1 MYHISI
7 EYKQGG
13 TIMWSISELKQKG
26 KISFKRNY
34 WKTVLV
40 SILFV
45 LVAGGISGGSY
56 GGGDSQTQIETD
68 YNDYNDFKDD
78 ISDSDNFKI
87 DESIL
92 DEITAGQIAVIVL
105 VFLLIFFIV
114 FSICLAIGLAI
125 NAFIINPIELGTK
138 RFFIKNLNDV
148 AQVKEIGFGFDNC
161 YKNHVNIL
169 FFRDLYT
176 VLWSLLFIIPGIVK
190 SYEYRMIP
198 YLLAEHPDMPKEVA
212 FAESKRL
219 MSGNK
224 WHAFL
229 LDLSF
234 IGWALL
240 SLITAG
246 IVGVFYVF
254 PYKNMTNAALYEKL
268 CYTKNNAFYD
278 TPEQTIYNQ

>member
-1 MYHISI
+1 
-7 EYKQGG
+7 
-13 TIMWSISELKQKG
+13 
-26 KISFKRNY
+26 
-34 WKTVLV
+34 
-40 SILFV
+40 
-45 LVAGGISGGSY
+45 
-56 GGGDSQTQIETD
+56 
-68 YNDYNDFKDD
+68 
-78 ISDSDNFKI
+78 
-87 DESIL
+87 
-92 DEITAGQIAVIVL
+92 
-105 VFLLIFFIV
+105 
-114 FSICLAIGLAI
+114 
-125 NAFIINPIELGTK
+125 
-138 RFFIKNLNDV
+138 
-148 AQVKEIGFGFDNC
+148 
-161 YKNHVNIL
+161 
-169 FFRDLYT
+169 
-176 VLWSLLFIIPGIVK
+176 
-190 SYEYRMIP
+190 MIP

-268 CYTKNNAFYD
+268 CYTKNNAYYD

>member
-1 MYHISI
+1 
-7 EYKQGG
+7 
-13 TIMWSISELKQKG
+13 MWSISELKQKG

-45 LVAGGISGGSY
+45 LVTGGISGGSY

-92 DEITAGQIAVIVL
+92 DEITARQIAVIVL